1 MKLSHIV
8 LKLAAVVIISLCS
21 ACATTPQKNLFKA
34 LGGEQGVQS
43 LVDKM
48 ITAIGKDPQIFHY
61 FAETKVS
68 RFRQKL
74 YLHFCHV
81 ADGPCTYDGDT
92 MIDVHTGM
100 NISEA
105 DFNHLVDILV
115 DAMTQQGIK
124 SKTQNAL
131 LKKLAPL
138 RQDIIYR

>member
-21 ACATTPQKNLFKA
+21 ACATTPQKNLFIA

-48 ITAIGKDPQIFHY
+48 ITAIGKDPKIFDY

-100 NISEA
+100 NINEA

-124 SKTQNAL
+124 NTTQNAL

>member
-8 LKLAAVVIISLCS
+8 LQLGAVVIISLCS
-21 ACATTPQKNLFKA
+21 ACATTPQKNLFIA

-48 ITAIGKDPQIFHY
+48 IAAIGKDPQIFHY

>member
-1 MKLSHIV
+1 MKLSHIAVPLFTLV
-8 LKLAAVVIISLCS
+8 LLSLTS
-21 ACATTPQKNLFKA
+21 ACATAPQKNLFMA

-74 YLHFCHV
+74 YLHFCHI

-100 NISEA
+100 NINEA

-115 DAMTQQGIK
+115 DAMAQQGIK
-124 SKTQNAL
+124 STTQNAL

-138 RQDIIYR
+138 RQDIIYH